1 MCVVVSTRNNAK
13 YNRYLYNIKS
23 LLNQNYTNY
32 RVIILDDASEDRT
45 GLLLKRFLRQNR
57 IGEDKVLVI

>member
-1 MCVVVSTRNNAK
+1 M
-13 YNRYLYNIKS
+13 S

-45 GLLLKRFLRQNR
+45 GRLLKRYLRQQG